1 MMLSQRDHLMLKA
14 IWIGKNANKQ
24 TLRQGIK
31 AKARKKRKKEKK
43 RLFLSS
49 PRYPK
54 QQKVVYCCMFCKML
68 SAQFFSFMYGV

>member
-1 MMLSQRDHLMLKA
+1 MVSQTEQNGQNETLENDNRLK
-14 IWIGKNANKQ
+14 GKES
-24 TLRQGIK
+24 RQS
-31 AKARKKRKKEKK
+31 KKEKEERK
-43 RLFLSS
+43 KKTFLSS